1 MLFGILFAS
10 AFFYFYPQTNEKK
23 PDVGNTIA
31 TGFIVTTLVMTLFI
45 PFYVE
50 TFGFADW
57 ARKFESEALNQT
69 GFVPI
74 SKTGIYDGR
83 GLYGFDWGWTNPTLS
98 ILLRGNA
105 GGGILDNNE
114 NGWKPFA
121 PEELN
126 ENPLGEFE
134 KRGRLYR

>member
-1 MLFGILFAS
+1 M
-10 AFFYFYPQTNEKK
+10 
-23 PDVGNTIA
+23 VGNTIA
-31 TGFIVTTLVMTLFI
+31 TGFIVTTLLMTLFI

-57 ARKFESEALNQT
+57 ARKFESVALNQT

-74 SKTGIYDGR
+74 SKTGIYDGP
-83 GLYGFDWGWTNPTLS
+83 GLYGFDWGWTNPSLS
-98 ILLRGNA
+98 IVLRGNA
-105 GGGILDNNE
+105 GGGILDNDE
-114 NGWKPFA
+114 EAWKPFA

-134 KRGRLYR
+134 KRGKLYR